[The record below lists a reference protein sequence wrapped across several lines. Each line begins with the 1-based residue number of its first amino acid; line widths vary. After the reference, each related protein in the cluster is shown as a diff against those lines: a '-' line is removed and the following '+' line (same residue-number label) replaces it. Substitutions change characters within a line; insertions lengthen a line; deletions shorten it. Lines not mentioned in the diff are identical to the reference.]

1 MWRYRNDVVFEGAAP
16 SLLAV
21 VRLIRREAELW
32 KADGLFKTELAQL
45 DRWRLGE

>member
-1 MWRYRNDVVFEGAAP
+1 LVPVEDDIVFEGAAP
-16 SLLAV
+16 SPIAV

-32 KADGLFKTELAQL
+32 KAVGLFKTELAQL